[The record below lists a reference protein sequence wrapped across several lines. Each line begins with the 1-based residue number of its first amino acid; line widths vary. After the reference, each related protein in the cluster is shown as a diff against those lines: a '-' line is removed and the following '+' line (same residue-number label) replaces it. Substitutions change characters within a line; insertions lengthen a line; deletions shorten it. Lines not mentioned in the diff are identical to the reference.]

1 MTELQQ
7 EPVDADA
14 QIREASWR
22 QFFETSQM
30 LTNRLEQLLRKD
42 TALRLADYDVCQ
54 LLYNAP
60 DHRMRLGDIAHIMVF
75 SPSRL
80 SYQVGVLC
88 DKGGLRR
95 IEDVSDG
102 RAAFAE
108 LTSHGLDVFLKAR
121 EAHRGHV
128 DALIKDLVSVEEAQ
142 IVEQLFARVRKRL
155 LEG

>member
-14 QIREASWR
+14 QIKAASWR

-60 DHRMRLGDIAHIMVF
+60 DHRLRLGDIAHIMVF

-88 DKGGLRR
+88 DKGVLRR
-95 IEDVSDG
+95 IEDASDG

-108 LTSHGLDVFLKAR
+108 LTSHGVDVFLQAR
-121 EAHRGHV
+121 ETHRQHV
-128 DALIKDLVSVEEAQ
+128 NEILNDLLSVEEAES
-142 IVEQLFARVRKRL
+142 IERLFAQVRQRL
-155 LEG
+155 LQG